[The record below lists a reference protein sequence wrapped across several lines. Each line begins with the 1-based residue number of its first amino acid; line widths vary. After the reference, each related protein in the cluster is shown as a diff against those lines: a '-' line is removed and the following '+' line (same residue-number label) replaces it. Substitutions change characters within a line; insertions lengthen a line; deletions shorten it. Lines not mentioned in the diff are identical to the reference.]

1 MGPAFDNRL
10 RPVVEFVPAVVLV
23 GLAGV
28 LLHDPVLFFPL
39 LPGLATVT
47 AAGCAALGLV
57 RTWQGFRLLRYRR
70 QLRRLPY
77 YVLPAKRIPLS
88 RHKLFLGRGFLWNQ
102 RHSQRLVEARSP
114 HARRWLEQGLW
125 YREARAFELRFERSF
140 LFGWMTRFM
149 RIDAWWNP
157 VRPLPPLGG
166 DPALHGVGIE
176 DEREIWMDLGERVGH
191 TLVLGT
197 TRVGKTRLAELL
209 VSQDIRRGETVIV
222 FDPKGDIDLLR
233 RMFAEAK
240 RAGRLEQFHL
250 FHLGFPEISERYNPV
265 GEFGRITEVAT
276 RIASQLPSQ
285 GNSAAFREFAWRFTN
300 IVARALL
307 GLGRK
312 PDYAAVARYV
322 TNIEP
327 LLVEYFHLWLESE
340 IPGEWRAGVQ
350 TIEANIDD
358 KKLPFALRG
367 RDPHAVAL
375 VRFAKER
382 NLYDPVA
389 DGLRS
394 AFEYDKTYFDK
405 LTASLLPLLEK
416 LTSGKTGE
424 LLAPDYTD
432 LEDPRPI
439 LDWMRVI
446 RQQGIV
452 YVGLDALSDPEVAGA
467 VGNSMFADL
476 TSVTGRLYKHGDT
489 LGLPEVAGHR
499 RARVAIH
506 ADEFNELIGD
516 EFIPLLNKAG
526 GAGVQVT
533 AYTQTASDIEAGI
546 GDRAKA
552 GQVSGNLNTLIML
565 RVKNEETAA
574 ILTDQLPKVRVYTK
588 VAESRT
594 TDNNDPD
601 TTVDFVSQN
610 SDRLTEV
617 ETEMLTP
624 ADLVQLP
631 KGQAFGLL
639 DGGRLYK
646 LRLPLAGDDP
656 LLPQDMDAIQAW
668 VESCREE
675 QP

>member
-1 MGPAFDNRL
+1 MGPIFDNRL
-10 RPVVEFVPAVVLV
+10 RPVIEFIPATVLV
-23 GLAGV
+23 GLAVV
-28 LLHDPVLFFPL
+28 LLHDLVLFFPL
-39 LPGLATVT
+39 LPGLAEVT
-47 AAGCAALGLV
+47 AVGFGALGLV
-57 RTWQGFRLLRYRR
+57 RAWQGYRLVRYRR
-70 QLRRLPY
+70 QLRRLPR

-88 RHKLFLGRGFLWNQ
+88 RHKLFLGRGFPWDQ
-102 RHSQRLVEARSP
+102 RHSQRLVEVRSP
-114 HARRWLEQGLW
+114 QARRWLEPGVF
-125 YREARAFELRFERSF
+125 YRAARAFELRFEHSG
-140 LFGWMTRFM
+140 LLGWLTRLT
-149 RIDAWWNP
+149 RTDAWWNP

-166 DPALHGVGIE
+166 DPALHGVGLE
-176 DEREIWMDLGERVGH
+176 DERAIWMDLSDRVGH

-222 FDPKGDIDLLR
+222 FDPKGDVDLLR
-233 RMFAEAK
+233 RMFAEAR
-240 RAGRLEQFHL
+240 RAGRLDQFHI

-300 IVARALL
+300 IVARALV

-327 LLVEYFHLWLESE
+327 LLVDYYHLWLESE
-340 IPGEWRAGVQ
+340 LPGDWRPGVQ
-350 TIEANIDD
+350 TIEGNIDD
-358 KKLPFALRG
+358 RKLPLALRG
-367 RDPHAVAL
+367 RDRHAVAL
-375 VRFAKER
+375 VKFAKER

-416 LTSGKTGE
+416 LTSGKSGE
-424 LLAPDYTD
+424 LLAPDYGDTR
-432 LEDPRPI
+432 DPRPI

-452 YVGLDALSDPEVAGA
+452 YVGLDALSDAEVAGA

-476 TSVTGRLYKHGDT
+476 TSIAGQLYKHGDT

-499 RARVAIH
+499 RARIAIH

-601 TTVDFVSQN
+601 TPVDFVAQN
-610 SDRLTEV
+610 ADRLTEI

-656 LLPQDMDAIQAW
+656 LLPRDMDEIRAW
-668 VESCREE
+668 VERCRGE